1 MSYHKLHIVLI
12 ALLFNVFLYGQQ
24 DTTQHLDS
32 LDIEPQVD
40 LSFVDYYD
48 SMLVA
53 HFEELSSF
61 TTDTNFLNTLNHP
74 EGYKPAP
81 ADSVFEARLALLDEQ
96 SPFEFKYSPA
106 TLAMIKLYAYKR
118 HRLTARMLGL
128 GELYFPL
135 FEEKLIA
142 HNMPLE
148 LKYLP
153 IVESALKPHARS
165 HMGAGGLWQFMPA
178 TGRSY
183 GLEITSLIDERSDPY
198 MATEAACEYLS
209 KMYEIYG
216 DWSMSLAAYNCGPGN
231 VNKAIRRS
239 GGKTDFWGIRE
250 FLPRETRNYVP
261 AFIAVNYIMNYA
273 SEHNIYPKVPE
284 FLAYEMDTVHV
295 CTRVEFGVLEE
306 WTGYNRAQFAYLNP
320 MFITEVMPKSPEQF
334 YTLKMPVKYIGK
346 FLEFEDSIY
355 KYSSLENKYLVAAN
369 KPARVQKY
377 HYIQTGETLATI
389 AKKYECTEQDIK
401 AWNTRTKI
409 RMKKGRK
416 ILVFEP
422 TAKKVSTRQKT
433 ELIAD
438 KSSNSS
444 NGEYF
449 YYTIRKGDT
458 LWDISQ
464 KYKHTNLN
472 EIKSLNSHLN
482 FKNLKTGTKIKIAKY

>member
-1 MSYHKLHIVLI
+1 MRFRNLHIVLI
-12 ALLFNVFLYGQQ
+12 GLFLCHLSFGQK
-24 DTTQHLDS
+24 DTTQILDS
-32 LDIEPQVD
+32 LEMKPEID

-53 HFEELSSF
+53 HFAELATF
-61 TTDTNFLNTLNHP
+61 TLDTNRLNVLNHP
-74 EGYKPAP
+74 EGFKPAP
-81 ADSVFEARLALLDEQ
+81 ADSVFESRLVLLDEQ
-96 SPFEFKYSPA
+96 SPFEFKFTPA

-135 FEEKLIA
+135 FEEKLMA

-198 MATEAACEYLS
+198 LATEAACQYLS
-209 KMYEIYG
+209 KMHTIYG
-216 DWSMSLAAYNCGPGN
+216 DWSMALAAYNCGPGN

-261 AFIAVNYIMNYA
+261 AFIAVNYIMNYS
-273 SEHNIYPKVPE
+273 SEHNIYPKTPE
-284 FLAYEMDTVHV
+284 FLAYEMDTIHV
-295 CTRVEFGVLEE
+295 CSRVEFGVLEE
-306 WTGYNRAQFAYLNP
+306 WTGYNRTQFAYLNP
-320 MFITEVMPKSPEQF
+320 MFLTEVMPKSPEQF
-334 YTLKMPVKYIGK
+334 YVLKMPVKYIGK

-355 KYSSLENKYLVAAN
+355 KYSSLENQYLVAEN
-369 KPARVQKY
+369 KPARIQKY
-377 HYIQTGETLATI
+377 HYIQYGETLSSI
-389 AKKYECTEQDIK
+389 AKKYECSEQDIK
-401 AWNTRTKI
+401 AWNTRTRI

-416 ILVFEP
+416 LLVFEP
-422 TAKKVSTRQKT
+422 TNKKASAHST
-433 ELIAD
+433 ESIAEKNPSKD
-438 KSSNSS
+438 T
-444 NGEYF
+444 GEYF

-472 EIKSLNSHLN
+472 DIKSLNSHLN